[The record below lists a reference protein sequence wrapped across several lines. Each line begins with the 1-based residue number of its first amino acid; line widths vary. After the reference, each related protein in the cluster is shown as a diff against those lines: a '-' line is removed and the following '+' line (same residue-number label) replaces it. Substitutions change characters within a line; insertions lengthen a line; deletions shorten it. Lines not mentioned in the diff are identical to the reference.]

1 MTNEE
6 VLEVIKNETIE
17 KHEKVPPGLK
27 EHVFF
32 VLNRS
37 LEKEGKRKFVDDC
50 GSWREISMK
59 TIEYLANQGILE
71 TLYKK
76 KGIYC
81 RSVKRT
87 QVPLDPQPET
97 SEIYTMKRYYTKF
110 VTSRNYQRRITWFE
124 QMPEEE
130 NSMVVV
136 VECLGEWQG
145 SAPHGNAKRTTQPYK
160 RTTRTTLNNN
170 Q

>member
-1 MTNEE
+1 MPMMKVT
-6 VLEVIKNETIE
+6 VIW
-17 KHEKVPPGLK
+17 
-27 EHVFF
+27 
-32 VLNRS
+32 S

-50 GSWREISMK
+50 GSWRGISMK
-59 TIEYLANQGILE
+59 TIEYLANQGFLE

-87 QVPLDPQPET
+87 QVPLDPKSET
-97 SEIYTMKRYYTKF
+97 LG
-110 VTSRNYQRRITWFE
+110 
-124 QMPEEE
+124 
-130 NSMVVV
+130 
-136 VECLGEWQG
+136 LGEWQG

-160 RTTRTTLNNN
+160 RTTLNNN

>member
-1 MTNEE
+1 
-6 VLEVIKNETIE
+6 
-17 KHEKVPPGLK
+17 
-27 EHVFF
+27 
-32 VLNRS
+32 
-37 LEKEGKRKFVDDC
+37 
-50 GSWREISMK
+50 MK
-59 TIEYLANQGILE
+59 TIEYLANQGVLE

-76 KGIYC
+76 KGNNC
-81 RSVKRT
+81 RSVKRA

>member
-50 GSWREISMK
+50 GSWRGISMK
-59 TIEYLANQGILE
+59 TIEYLANQGFLE

-110 VTSRNYQRRITWFE
+110 VTSPNYQRRITWFE

-130 NSMVVV
+130 NSTEVV

-145 SAPHGNAKRTTQPYK
+145 SALHGNAKRTTQPYK